1 MRFPKKSKLHPT
13 AFRLQSIILERALMT
28 ASPVENGYQCSFYC
42 DHGCG
47 ERLEIGVFLAPDE
60 FLPWSQVVEASE
72 NSPDPAGSTQTDSEI
87 SSKCPGC
94 SNEVK
99 MSAANLNFFSDKSM
113 AAGISEVSL
122 QALAL
127 YQSKTLLASGKRRP

>member
-1 MRFPKKSKLHPT
+1 
-13 AFRLQSIILERALMT
+13 MT
-28 ASPVENGYQCSFYC
+28 ASPVENGFECSFYC

-47 ERLEIGVFLAPDE
+47 EHLEIGVFVAPDE
-60 FLPWSQVVEASE
+60 FLSWSQVGSTSG

-87 SSKCPGC
+87 SIKCPGC

-127 YQSKTLLASGKRRP
+127 YQSQILLPSGKRGPAIK

>member
-1 MRFPKKSKLHPT
+1 
-13 AFRLQSIILERALMT
+13 MT
-28 ASPVENGYQCSFYC
+28 SNPVENGYQCSFYC

-47 ERLEIGVFLAPDE
+47 EHLEIGVFVAPDE
-60 FLPWSQVVEASE
+60 FLPWGQVGRTSRD
-72 NSPDPAGSTQTDSEI
+72 SPGPAGSTQADSEI
-87 SSKCPGC
+87 HIKCPGC

-99 MSAANLNFFSDKSM
+99 ISAANLEVFTDKSM

-127 YQSKTLLASGKRRP
+127 YQSKTLLSSEKRRP

>member
-1 MRFPKKSKLHPT
+1 
-13 AFRLQSIILERALMT
+13 MT

-60 FLPWSQVVEASE
+60 FLPWSQVGNASE
-72 NSPDPAGSTQTDSEI
+72 SSTRTAVSMRSNQEI
-87 SSKCPGC
+87 RIQCPSC
-94 SNEVK
+94 SNEVRI
-99 MSAANLNFFSDKSM
+99 AVADLRVFTDKSL
-113 AAGISEVSL
+113 AAGVPEVSL

>member
-1 MRFPKKSKLHPT
+1 
-13 AFRLQSIILERALMT
+13 MT
-28 ASPVENGYQCSFYC
+28 ASPIENGFRSSFYC

-47 ERLEIGVFLAPDE
+47 EHLEIGVFVAPGE
-60 FLPWSQVVEASE
+60 FIPWNQADSASE
-72 NSPDPAGSTQTDSEI
+72 NYPHPTGSIQVDREI
-87 SSKCPGC
+87 SIKCPGC

-99 MSAANLNFFSDKSM
+99 ISAANLEVFTDKSM

-127 YQSKTLLASGKRRP
+127 YQSQKFLSSGKRGSAIK

>member
-1 MRFPKKSKLHPT
+1 
-13 AFRLQSIILERALMT
+13 MT

-47 ERLEIGVFLAPDE
+47 EHLEIGVFVVSGEFIPWNQVDSASQKPPRPD
-60 FLPWSQVVEASE
+60 
-72 NSPDPAGSTQTDSEI
+72 GSTQVEREI
-87 SSKCPGC
+87 HIQCPGC

-99 MSAANLNFFSDKSM
+99 
-113 AAGISEVSL
+113 ISEVSLSIFCKKSLAVRIEAVSL

-127 YQSKTLLASGKRRP
+127 YQSKTLLGSPNSRR

>member
-1 MRFPKKSKLHPT
+1 
-13 AFRLQSIILERALMT
+13 MT
-28 ASPVENGYQCSFYC
+28 ASHIENGFQCSFYC

-47 ERLEIGVFLAPDE
+47 EHLEIGVFLAPDE

-87 SSKCPGC
+87 HIKCPSC
-94 SNEVK
+94 SNEVRI
-99 MSAANLNFFSDKSM
+99 AVADLRVFTDKSL
-113 AAGISEVSL
+113 AAGVTEVSL